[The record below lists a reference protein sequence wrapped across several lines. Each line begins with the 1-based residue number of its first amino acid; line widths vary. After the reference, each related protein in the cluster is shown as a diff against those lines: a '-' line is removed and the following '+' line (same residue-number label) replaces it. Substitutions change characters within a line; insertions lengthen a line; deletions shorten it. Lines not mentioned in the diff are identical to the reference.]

1 MSNLDTCGLPIRF
14 ASPRSGG
21 CGAGETRPRPRHPS
35 PAGPRATDGAQ
46 VRRRNDARCASI
58 YRTRKE
64 TDNNPAWGC
73 RNSVATSRRI
83 RCRVAPSNKAWGLSR
98 CQLRVTEDCQCL
110 RLKVPKPTRS
120 CERKEEV
127 VCYTCG
133 CKLPYEDH
141 GDSANIVEDD
151 LKQAGQTETIKRAG
165 VTAAKLNMLE
175 LLRLQEE
182 ADDLKRP
189 KQDYS

>member
-1 MSNLDTCGLPIRF
+1 MAIKF
-14 ASPRSGG
+14 ADEMLRGV
-21 CGAGETRPRPRHPS
+21 T
-35 PAGPRATDGAQ
+35 
-46 VRRRNDARCASI
+46 SI

-64 TDNNPAWGC
+64 TDNSPAWGC
-73 RNSVATSRRI
+73 HNSVATSRRNSMPCSANQQSLGI
-83 RCRVAPSNKAWGLSR
+83 EQASASGNRRLS
-98 CQLRVTEDCQCL
+98 ECL

-175 LLRLQEE
+175 LLQLQEE
-182 ADDLKRP
+182 AGDLKRP